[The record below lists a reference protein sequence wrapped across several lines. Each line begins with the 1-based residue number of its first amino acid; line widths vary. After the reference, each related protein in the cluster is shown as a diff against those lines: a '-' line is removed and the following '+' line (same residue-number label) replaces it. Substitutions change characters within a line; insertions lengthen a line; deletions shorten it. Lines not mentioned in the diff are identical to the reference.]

1 MSAGYLYDRENRGCC
16 QCIFGVDTV
25 SFSLPTL
32 QAISL
37 SAVGK
42 KKGANRLFLN
52 RVIHLS
58 LFVMACM
65 AMQKRRREATKAVA
79 ERRNIELQ
87 YHRSPEEHRARSY
100 PMGDHDKDIEANN
113 GALALKD
120 VEANNGAPAVKY
132 A

>member
-1 MSAGYLYDRENRGCC
+1 
-16 QCIFGVDTV
+16 
-25 SFSLPTL
+25 
-32 QAISL
+32 
-37 SAVGK
+37 
-42 KKGANRLFLN
+42 
-52 RVIHLS
+52 
-58 LFVMACM
+58 MACI
-65 AMQKRRREATKAVA
+65 AMHKRWREAKKAVV

-100 PMGDHDKDIEANN
+100 PMGDHGKDIEANN